1 MCTQLSVFV
10 NKLSDL
16 CIFGFWKCLC
26 ISGSVCISE
35 GVRVF
40 WDVYVCLVDICVFL
54 DVNVYFWRCLYL
66 SVYFW
71 GYICISGGNLYISY
85 VCIYGGLYISGEGV
99 CVSLV

>member
-40 WDVYVCLVDICVFL
+40 WDVFGRYLCISGRECVFL
-54 DVNVYFWRCLYL
+54 EMSVFVCVLLGVYLYFWR
-66 SVYFW
+66 
-71 GYICISGGNLYISY
+71 
-85 VCIYGGLYISGEGV
+85 
-99 CVSLV
+99 